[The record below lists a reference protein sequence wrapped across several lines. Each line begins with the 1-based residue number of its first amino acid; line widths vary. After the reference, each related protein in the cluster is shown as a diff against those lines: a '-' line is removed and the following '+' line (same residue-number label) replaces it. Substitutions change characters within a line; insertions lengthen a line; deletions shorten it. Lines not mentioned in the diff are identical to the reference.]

1 MTANSSL
8 KNKKTEQKM
17 NNINEFRRSYA
28 KLETYKREIFFNNIH
43 EIMTSLM
50 KTKSTLGE
58 RESSKKILKDVLRQ
72 VEMATEE
79 NQDHW

>member
-17 NNINEFRRSYA
+17 NNINEFRRGYA

-43 EIMTSLM
+43 EITTSLM

-58 RESSKKILKDVLRQ
+58 RESSKKN
-72 VEMATEE
+72 TEGCSQTSG
-79 NQDHW
+79 NGY